1 MTVVATAGHVD
12 HGKSSLVRALTGI
25 DPDRFIEE
33 RQRGLTIDLG
43 FAHTTLASGR
53 VLSFIDVPGH
63 VRFLRNML
71 AGVGSGGRRGDDG
84 VALCVFVVDATE
96 GWKPQSE
103 EHLRIVDLMGISTGV
118 VALTKADLVD
128 DDWLEMVSIE
138 IRSHLADSALAAA
151 PVVPVSSVTGVGL
164 DTLRTELDTAL
175 ARLES
180 EAAAAADRHAALSR
194 PRLWIDRVFSAR
206 GAGTVV
212 TGTLIGNGLAV
223 DQQVIIEPIGA
234 PARLR
239 GIQTHGHAV
248 ERVDAGHR
256 VALNLAGVDQGAVGR
271 GDVVVMADQWA
282 PTAVVDAD
290 LGILGDLGHAVSRR
304 GAYLAYLGSREIP
317 VRLRVLGS
325 DSLPPGGRGAVRL
338 HLSVALPLAPGDRF
352 VLRETGRD
360 ETIGGG
366 EILDIA
372 PVLTAARANPD
383 RSLARPVRERGWV
396 GIDQLRMLVGPER
409 LAVALA
415 GMGDG
420 ADGTETAAAAV
431 GSEIGPVGSG
441 ADAVVLGDW
450 VVDTGVYVTERNGLM
465 VEISSAGDLGVDVAA
480 LDEQRRAVLDQLV
493 ADGEVVL
500 EAGRAR
506 PVGVADPWADH
517 PVLEVLRTAGVRP
530 PDIADLDI
538 DRAGLRELIRRGAV
552 VEVDRIVFHPTAI
565 ETAAAAAADLLDAHR
580 DGFSVSQLREALSIT
595 RKHAVPLAQALDAR
609 AVTRRRGDLRIAG
622 PALRPSG
629 PG

>member
-12 HGKSSLVRALTGI
+12 HGKSSLVRALTGT

-43 FAHTTLASGR
+43 FAHTTLVSGR

-71 AGVGSGGRRGDDG
+71 AGVGSGGRRGADG
-84 VALCVFVVDATE
+84 VAMCVFVVDATE

-103 EHLRIVDLMGISTGV
+103 EHLRIIDLMGIGAGV

-128 DDWLEMVSIE
+128 DDWLEMVSDE
-138 IRSHLADSALAAA
+138 IRDHLAGSALASA
-151 PVVPVSSVTGVGL
+151 PVIPVSSVTGVGL
-164 DTLRTELDTAL
+164 DALRTELDLAL

-180 EAAAAADRHAALSR
+180 EAAATIDRHAALSR

-223 DQQVIIEPIGA
+223 DGQVIIEPIGA
-234 PARLR
+234 SARLR

-256 VALNLAGVDQGAVGR
+256 VALNLAGVDQGAIGR
-271 GDVVVMADQWA
+271 GDVVVLPDQWA

-290 LGILGDLGHAVSRR
+290 LGILGDLDHAVSRR

-338 HLSVALPLAPGDRF
+338 FLSVALPLAPRDRF

-372 PVLTAARANPD
+372 PVLTAARAAPD
-383 RSLARPVRERGWV
+383 RSLARLVRERGWV
-396 GIDQLRMLVGPER
+396 EIDELRLLVGPER
-409 LAVALA
+409 LAAALA
-415 GMGDG
+415 VTADG
-420 ADGTETAAAAV
+420 ADATGVA
-431 GSEIGPVGSG
+431 EIGPVGSG
-441 ADAVVLGDW
+441 ADVVTVGDW
-450 VVDTGVYVTERNGLM
+450 VVDRAIYLDAREGLLTEIGTQER
-465 VEISSAGDLGVDVAA
+465 LGVDVAA
-480 LDEQRRAVLDQLV
+480 LDPNRRAVLDQLV
-493 ADGEVVL
+493 ADAEVVL
-500 EAGRAR
+500 DAGRAR
-506 PVGVADPWADH
+506 RVGVEDPWTDH
-517 PVLEVLRTAGVRP
+517 PVLEVLRAAGVTP
-530 PDIADLDI
+530 PDITDLDI
-538 DRAGLRELIRRGAV
+538 DRAGLRELIRRGDV
-552 VEVDRIVFHPTAI
+552 VEVDRIVFHPVAI
-565 ETAAAAAADLLDAHR
+565 EMAAAAAAQLLDVHS

-595 RKHAVPLAQALDAR
+595 RKHAVPLAEALDAR

-622 PALRPSG
+622 PALRPSE

>member
-103 EHLRIVDLMGISTGV
+103 EHLRIIDLMGISTGV

-138 IRSHLADSALAAA
+138 TRGHLADSALAAA
-151 PVVPVSSVTGVGL
+151 PLVPVSSVTGVGL
-164 DTLRTELDTAL
+164 DALRTELDLAL

-180 EAAAAADRHAALSR
+180 EAAAAADRHAALRR

-290 LGILGDLGHAVSRR
+290 LGILGDLDHAVSRR

-325 DSLPPGGRGAVRL
+325 ESLPPGGRGAVRL

-372 PVLTAARANPD
+372 PVLAAARATPD
-383 RSLARPVRERGWV
+383 RSLARPVRERSWV
-396 GIDQLRMLVGPER
+396 RADDLAMLVGPER
-409 LAVALA
+409 LAAALA
-415 GMGDG
+415 GRGHG
-420 ADGTETAAAAV
+420 
-431 GSEIGPVGSG
+431 EIGPVDSG
-441 ADAVVLGDW
+441 AEAVVLGDW
-450 VVDTGVYVTERNGLM
+450 VVDADVYITERDGLM
-465 VEISSAGDLGVDVAA
+465 AEISSAGDLGVDLAA
-480 LDEQRRAVLDQLV
+480 LDEQRRAVLEQLV

-500 EAGRAR
+500 DAGRAR

-538 DRAGLRELIRRGAV
+538 DRAGLRELIRRGAL

-609 AVTRRRGDLRIAG
+609 AVTRRRGDLRVAG